1 MTIKDTHD
9 LLLFELNKNEY
20 GYISHSEI
28 DDVLDRAQMEEFKF
42 LLGDEREF
50 SAGNAIGRTSFGI
63 SQSLNNA
70 LNPFITLTD
79 YTNTEYNGANTGTA
93 LSSANQA
100 DPSFLILPSDWL
112 YTLDIVTPTGAR
124 LDVVPQGKVSSRVR
138 SRINSGEFLTYAGIG
153 GDFNGSA
160 FTTAA
165 YRRYNR
171 TSGQGGFTATLHY
184 LKRPVK
190 PNFAF
195 TQSGRVVTH
204 DAGSSTDLEWDDLH
218 INKVIVRALI
228 LLGIN
233 VENQNVIGIN
243 NQKNKD

>member
-1 MTIKDTHD
+1 MTIKETHD

-20 GYISHSEI
+20 GHISHSEI
-28 DDVLDRAQMEEFKF
+28 DDVLDRAQMEEIKF

-70 LNPFITLTD
+70 LNPFIAITD
-79 YTNTEYNGANTGTA
+79 YANVEYDGSNNGTA
-93 LSSANQA
+93 LSSANSA
-100 DPSFLILPSDWL
+100 DPAYIVLPSDWL
-112 YTLDIVTPTGAR
+112 YTLEIVPSNGTRYDI
-124 LDVVPQGKVSSRVR
+124 VPQGKVGSRVR
-138 SRINSGEFLTYAGIG
+138 SAINNGEFLTYAGVG
-153 GDFNGSA
+153 GTFNGNA

-171 TSGQGGFTATLHY
+171 LAGQGGTTFSLHY
-184 LKRPVK
+184 LKRPAK
-190 PNFAF
+190 PNFSF
-195 TQSGRVVTH
+195 TQSGRSITH
-204 DAGSSTDLEWDDLH
+204 DANASTDLEWDDIH
-218 INKVIVRALI
+218 INKIIVRALI

>member
-1 MTIKDTHD
+1 MTIKETHD

-20 GYISHSEI
+20 GYISHAEI

-70 LNPFITLTD
+70 LNPFIKTLD
-79 YTNTEYNGANTGTA
+79 YINQEYDGSNSGTA
-93 LSSANQA
+93 LSSVNQS
-100 DPSFLILPSDWL
+100 DPAYLILPSDWL
-112 YTLDIVTPTGAR
+112 YTLEWVTVGGSRFETI
-124 LDVVPQGKVSSRVR
+124 PQGKISSRLR
-138 SRINSGEFLTYAGIG
+138 SNINNDEFITYAGEG
-153 GDFNGSA
+153 GTFNGIA
-160 FTTAA
+160 FDTPA

-171 TSGQGGFTATLHY
+171 PLGQGGMTATLHY
-184 LKRPVK
+184 LKRPDR
-190 PNFAF
+190 PEFLY
-195 TQSGRVVTH
+195 TQSGRNITH
-204 DAGSSTDLEWDDLH
+204 IPVGSTDLEWDDIH
-218 INKVIVRALI
+218 VNKIIVRALI

-233 VENQNVIGIN
+233 VENQNVIALN